1 MIHALSDRRPMT
13 EVPVGLADSSRRY
26 TSRMRYALAF
36 LLFGAAEILAGCG
49 QKGPLVH
56 PDAHKP
62 KVVTPSAPAA
72 APPVST
78 TQKDDAKPVAAPQP

>member
-1 MIHALSDRRPMT
+1 MT

-72 APPVST
+72 PSAAGASPVST

>member
-1 MIHALSDRRPMT
+1 MK
-13 EVPVGLADSSRRY
+13 
-26 TSRMRYALAF
+26 YALAF
-36 LLFGAAEILAGCG
+36 LVFGAAEILAGCG

-62 KVVTPSAPAA
+62 KVIAPSAPA
-72 APPVST
+72 ST